1 MRRRP
6 GMMPDADWEREQRA
20 ILSRLDMR
28 TLERVLR
35 AEGAVA
41 YDRTKE
47 NMVRAIVRKR
57 LERRRGVA
65 DERTN
70 PDSRRTG
77 KRQDVK
83 LA

>member
-6 GMMPDADWEREQRA
+6 GMMPNADWEREQRA

-57 LERRRGVA
+57 LERRKGGR
-65 DERTN
+65 
-70 PDSRRTG
+70 
-77 KRQDVK
+77 
-83 LA
+83 